1 MTGVN
6 RNLIEEAKT
15 YLLEQSKDEK
25 VHFFVTTCTENK
37 RGKVWQAGG
46 YTFEKAWQKVEK
58 YLNKF
63 PLFPKWLKIEMIDTT
78 EKIPAEAAIQT
89 FYQVQR
95 DNYFPSGVKFKRDH
109 QYTFLPEE
117 IVGNALLLPHPE
129 HRIARRDAR
138 LRISEEHIQQYLQYR
153 NQTNCPKPLTHF
165 GKEWAF
171 FTKKGI
177 FIEHGTIHELESE
190 GNGQGVRRIDSENQ
204 WLMLEQT
211 IRRGAQYLVDQITE
225 TGKFVY
231 GYLPVQG
238 RKLSSYNSVRHYS
251 SLYALLEAYEYL
263 ENQELAGSEF
273 LEKIEQGLQ
282 WGLMNLTQV
291 TDDAY
296 YVVDGDELK
305 LGAQAMVILALAKY
319 QTVTGNQQFLPAVKQ
334 FLNGMKA
341 FIADDGATTHVLNKD
356 LTEKEAFRIIYYN
369 GEALFAIMRA
379 YPLVKKKEWLDLGEL
394 LMNHFIQKKYERYH
408 DHWLSYSVNELT
420 TYLPK
425 RKYFEFGVRN
435 ALENLSFIEKRD
447 TAYPTMLE
455 LVVAAV
461 KMFDRIQEIGFEEPL
476 FRSEDFT
483 WLKQVMEKR
492 AIHELRTGTMWPEL
506 AMFFAQPETIVG
518 GFYVKHDR
526 CRMRID
532 DAEHFLSGLINYQVH
547 SAPDNGLIEN
557 SVIEEFDEEQEEPL
571 AISVIIPVYNREKE
585 IAECL
590 TRLAQ
595 STFDPS
601 QYEVIVADDASTD
614 NTIQVVEEFQEHFE
628 HLRIL
633 RLPENSGGASLPRN
647 QGLKQVKGK
656 WVVFVDSDDYLT
668 PFALEDAYQ
677 LANQEEETDLVCMPY
692 FRAEGSRR
700 ALSRS
705 CFSSSTA
712 INRLDFLDTKLY
724 NSLNIVGK
732 LMRKEVVERYQLEFP
747 THIKVREDN
756 WFSMKLYAVVR
767 KIAILGNKKN
777 YYFCGEWDTV
787 SLSKIG
793 TPPRDAMK
801 IYAEVF
807 RFIFDLEEMPKKRKE
822 DILAIYM
829 NRYASMIKRGKYAPT
844 RLLRRVGKEL
854 FQLKHSPY
862 LEQDAK
868 QFIEDL
874 YNGKYDVVEETQ
886 K

>member
-6 RNLIEEAKT
+6 RVLIEEAKT
-15 YLLEQSKDEK
+15 YLIKQSKDEK
-25 VHFFVTTCTENK
+25 GHFFVTTCTENK
-37 RGKVWQAGG
+37 RGKVWQTGG
-46 YTFEKAWQKVEK
+46 NTFEEAWQKVAAYIEEFSG
-58 YLNKF
+58 F
-63 PLFPKWLKIEMIDTT
+63 PAWLKIERIDTFKKMPT
-78 EKIPAEAAIQT
+78 EEGQQA
-89 FYQVQR
+89 FYQTQR
-95 DNYFPSGVKFKRDH
+95 DNYFPYGVQFANAICF
-109 QYTFLPEE
+109 TFLPEE
-117 IVGNALLLPHPE
+117 IIGNALLVPHPE

-138 LRISEEHIQQYLQYR
+138 LRISEEHIQKYLQYR
-153 NQTNCPKPLTHF
+153 NQRECPNPLTHF
-165 GKEWAF
+165 GKEWTF
-171 FTKKGI
+171 FTKKGV
-177 FIEHGTIHELESE
+177 FIENGMIYELEAE
-190 GNGQGVRRIDSENQ
+190 GYGHGVRRIDSENQ
-204 WLMLEQT
+204 WSILSQA
-211 IRRGAQYLVDQITE
+211 IQRGAHYLVDQITE
-225 TGKFVY
+225 SGRFVY
-231 GYLPVQG
+231 GYFPVQG
-238 RKLSSYNSVRHYS
+238 RKINSYNSVRHYS

-263 ENQELAGSEF
+263 RDQELVGLEF

-291 TDDAY
+291 TEDAY

-305 LGAQAMVILALAKY
+305 LGAQAMVILALTKY
-319 QTVTGNQQFLPAVKQ
+319 QTVTSNPQFLPAVKK
-334 FLNGMKA
+334 FLNGMRA
-341 FIADDGATTHVLNKD
+341 FIAQSGATTHVLNKD
-356 LTEKEAFRIIYYN
+356 FTEKEAFRIIYYD

-379 YPLVKKKEWLDLGEL
+379 YPLIKRKEWLDLAEL
-394 LMNHFIQKKYERYH
+394 LINHFIQKKYERYH

-455 LVVAAV
+455 LLVAAV
-461 KMFDRIQEIGFEEPL
+461 KMFDRIQVIDFEEPL
-476 FRSEDFT
+476 FRPEEFT

-532 DAEHFLSGLINYQVH
+532 DAEHFLSGLINYQLYSSSYGGNV
-547 SAPDNGLIEN
+547 AD
-557 SVIEEFDEEQEEPL
+557 SVIEEVETKQEAPL

-601 QYEVIVADDASTD
+601 QFEVIVADDASTD
-614 NTIQVVEEFQEHFE
+614 HTIQVVEEFQEQFE

-633 RLPENSGGASLPRN
+633 RLPENSGGASIPRN
-647 QGLKQVKGK
+647 QGLKQAKGE

-677 LANQEEETDLVCMPY
+677 LANQDDETDLVCMPY
-692 FRAEGSRR
+692 FRAKDSRR

-712 INRLDFLDTKLY
+712 INGLDFLDTKLY

-732 LMRKEVVERYQLEFP
+732 MMRKEIVDQYQLEFP
-747 THIKVREDN
+747 TRIKVREDN

-767 KIAILGNKKN
+767 KIAFLGNKKD

-807 RFIFDLEEMPKKRKE
+807 RFIFDLKEVPQKRKE
-822 DILAIYM
+822 DLLAIYM

-844 RLLRRVGKEL
+844 RLFNQIGHSLYLIKSSTYLDKE
-854 FQLKHSPY
+854 
-862 LEQDAK
+862 AK
-868 QFIEDL
+868 QFINDL
-874 YNGKYDVVEETQ
+874 YNGRYEI
-886 K
+886 